1 MVVLSHNRINRSGSA
16 AANRLSAHQS
26 NADGQHELRGGQHEL
41 RGGQHELREA
51 LNNGGAEDD
60 RGFLEL
66 QACIPHLAE
75 NRRVSRLDILLEA
88 INYIDILHST
98 LLLKI
103 QRGDMSGDERRKLI
117 SSYLK
122 NIVSESNKEN
132 Y

>member
-1 MVVLSHNRINRSGSA
+1 MVVLSHDRLNRGRSLSPA
-16 AANRLSAHQS
+16 NEEMAAN
-26 NADGQHELRGGQHEL
+26 GGGPQFPGAGVVAGNPH
-41 RGGQHELREA
+41 H
-51 LNNGGAEDD
+51 NNNNIHNNEDD

-75 NRRVSRLDILLEA
+75 NKRASRLDILLEA

-117 SSYLK
+117 SSYLN

>member
-1 MVVLSHNRINRSGSA
+1 MVVLGHDRINRGRGNNDMSSQENKE
-16 AANRLSAHQS
+16 AN
-26 NADGQHELRGGQHEL
+26 
-41 RGGQHELREA
+41 
-51 LNNGGAEDD
+51 NNGGRNEDD

-75 NRRVSRLDILLEA
+75 NKRVSRLDILLEA
-88 INYIDILHST
+88 INYIDVLHST

-103 QRGDMSGDERRKLI
+103 QRGDLSADERTKLI

>member
-26 NADGQHELRGGQHEL
+26 NADGQHEL

>member
-1 MVVLSHNRINRSGSA
+1 MVVLSHNNRINRSGSA
-16 AANRLSAHQS
+16 TASSRLTAHQS
-26 NADGQHELRGGQHEL
+26 HSDNVGQQELRD
-41 RGGQHELREA
+41 A
-51 LNNGGAEDD
+51 LNNGGGAAEDD

-75 NRRVSRLDILLEA
+75 NRRATRLDILLEA
-88 INYIDILHST
+88 INYIDVLHST

-122 NIVSESNKEN
+122 NIVTESNKEN
-132 Y
+132 F

>member
-1 MVVLSHNRINRSGSA
+1 MVVLSHDRLNRGRSLSPANQQMAANGNPQFPA
-16 AANRLSAHQS
+16 AAGGNMVAHP
-26 NADGQHELRGGQHEL
+26 HH
-41 RGGQHELREA
+41 
-51 LNNGGAEDD
+51 NNNNNIHNEDD

-75 NRRVSRLDILLEA
+75 NKRASRLDILLEA

>member
-1 MVVLSHNRINRSGSA
+1 MVVLSHDRLNRGRSLSPSDKAEAGIA
-16 AANRLSAHQS
+16 AV
-26 NADGQHELRGGQHEL
+26 GGQ
-41 RGGQHELREA
+41 
-51 LNNGGAEDD
+51 NNEDD

-75 NRRVSRLDILLEA
+75 NKRVSRLDILLEA
-88 INYIDILHST
+88 INYIDVLHST